1 MKTARLLV
9 RSRTL
14 IRPTTLVTRMFSTR
28 HSFLDTYGASGKPT
42 SEQILNTMLQ
52 NPTYQKQST
61 GIVGVP
67 LQPRWREML
76 LKLSEDVLEA
86 VKQIPEN
93 TFYRVVTENNFKFF
107 QRVVREARGP
117 NDFERVEEIIN
128 RGQVE
133 ELILL
138 FEDELAL
145 IPMMAEWKPW
155 EVTEDDAAVMRDDI
169 QHNDDFIL
177 ADDYVP
183 PKMKFLSTKGIYQVE
198 WTQEELDKIE
208 ADKKKAEEEAA
219 AKASAAQVKK

>member
-1 MKTARLLV
+1 
-9 RSRTL
+9 
-14 IRPTTLVTRMFSTR
+14 
-28 HSFLDTYGASGKPT
+28 
-42 SEQILNTMLQ
+42 
-52 NPTYQKQST
+52 
-61 GIVGVP
+61 
-67 LQPRWREML
+67 
-76 LKLSEDVLEA
+76 
-86 VKQIPEN
+86 
-93 TFYRVVTENNFKFF
+93 
-107 QRVVREARGP
+107 
-117 NDFERVEEIIN
+117 
-128 RGQVE
+128 
-133 ELILL
+133 L